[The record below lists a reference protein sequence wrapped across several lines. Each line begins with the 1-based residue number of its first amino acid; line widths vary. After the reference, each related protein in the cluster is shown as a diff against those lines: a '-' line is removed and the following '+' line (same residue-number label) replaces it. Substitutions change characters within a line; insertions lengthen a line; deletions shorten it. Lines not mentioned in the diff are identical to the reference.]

1 MMSVKVIDTDA
12 TCQKIKERI
21 NASGLSK
28 KEIQKALNL
37 DSVQAV
43 YKWINPNSKNIP
55 SIDNLI
61 QLAHLLDCQVEDLV
75 VVKDVE
81 M

>member
-1 MMSVKVIDTDA
+1 MSVKVIDTEA

-21 NASGLSK
+21 DASGLSK
-28 KEIQKALNL
+28 KEVQKALNL

-61 QLAHLLDCQVEDLV
+61 QLAYLLDCQVEDLV
-75 VVKDVE
+75 VVKEVV
-81 M
+81 